1 MRVAD
6 GRAFHTHGRGIIDNK
21 KAAPAAHGNGFC
33 RMEKQKRVAAI
44 NDVSGMGRCALTVA
58 LPIISAAGIE
68 TCVLPTAVLST
79 HTGGFVDYTFR
90 DLTEDILP
98 FARHWQSE
106 HAHFDAVYTGYLG
119 SFEQQ
124 NMVGE
129 VIDMFHAPD
138 TLVIVDPIMADNGLL
153 YPNFSLEFARG
164 MARLCQ
170 KADVIVPNIT
180 EAVFMLGETYHEG
193 PYTRA
198 YIEGLLHRLSDT
210 GAKQVVLTG
219 VYFDDQQLGAA
230 TLDRATGR
238 IGYALTEKIPGLYA
252 GTGDVFA
259 SALTAGLVKGF
270 ALDRAAQIAADFTV
284 ESIKRTYAAQADLR
298 YGVNF
303 EQSLPGFM
311 RALGVLDEPDRG

>member
-1 MRVAD
+1 
-6 GRAFHTHGRGIIDNK
+6 
-21 KAAPAAHGNGFC
+21 
-33 RMEKQKRVAAI
+33 MEKQKRVAAI